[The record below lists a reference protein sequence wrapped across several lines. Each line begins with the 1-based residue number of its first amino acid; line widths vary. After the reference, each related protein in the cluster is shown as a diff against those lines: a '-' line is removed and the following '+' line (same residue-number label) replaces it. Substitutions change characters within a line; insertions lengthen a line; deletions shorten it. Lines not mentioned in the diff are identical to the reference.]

1 MLTSITSFF
10 EKCLKPSKDD
20 TTATTA
26 DKLHLACAALLI
38 ELSVADHERT
48 EDETQALRKILRKT
62 FHLQD
67 KQLDELLEL
76 AHQETRSATSL
87 YQFTSLIN
95 DGYGYEQKIRLLKH
109 MWEVAYA
116 DGRVDRYEDHMIRKV
131 ADLLYLS
138 HADFIRMKLASKLA
152 QETGNRQF

>member
-10 EKCLKPSKDD
+10 EKCLKPARDD
-20 TTATTA
+20 STETTT
-26 DKLHLACAALLI
+26 DKLHLACAALLM
-38 ELSVADHERT
+38 ELSVADHECS
-48 EDETQALRKILRKT
+48 DEETMTLRKILQDT

-67 KQLDELLEL
+67 KQLDELWDL
-76 AHQETRSATSL
+76 AHQEARSATSL
-87 YQFTSLIN
+87 FQFTSLIN
-95 DGYGYEQKIRLLKH
+95 AGFSYEEKVRLLKH

-138 HADFIRMKLASKLA
+138 HNDFIRMKLASKPA
-152 QETGNRQF
+152 

>member
-10 EKCLKPSKDD
+10 ESFLKPAKEDSSD
-20 TTATTA
+20 TAT
-26 DKLHLACAALLI
+26 DKLHLACAALLM
-38 ELSVADHERT
+38 ELSVADHERK
-48 EDETQALRKILRKT
+48 DEETAALRKILEET
-62 FHLQD
+62 FHLKG
-67 KQLDELLEL
+67 KQLDELWEL
-76 AHQETRSATSL
+76 AHQEARSATSL

-95 DGYGYEQKIRLLKH
+95 AGYGYEEKMRLLKH

-138 HADFIRMKLASKLA
+138 HNDFIRMKLASRP
-152 QETGNRQF
+152 G

>member
-10 EKCLKPSKDD
+10 EKCLKPSNDD
-20 TTATTA
+20 TADTAT

-48 EDETQALRKILRKT
+48 EEETRTLRKILRET

-67 KQLDELLEL
+67 KQLEDLLDL
-76 AHQETRSATSL
+76 AHQEARSATSL

-95 DGYGYEQKIRLLKH
+95 AGYGYEQKIRLLKH

-138 HADFIRMKLASKLA
+138 HNDFIRMKLASKPA
-152 QETGNRQF
+152 